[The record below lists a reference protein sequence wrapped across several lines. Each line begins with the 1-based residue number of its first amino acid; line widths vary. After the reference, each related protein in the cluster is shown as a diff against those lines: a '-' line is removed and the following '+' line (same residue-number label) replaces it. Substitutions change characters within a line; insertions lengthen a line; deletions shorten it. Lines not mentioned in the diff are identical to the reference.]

1 VVDPPHPDGVLAAPP
16 LLTRAQSDELGR
28 RRRGRNIAMLIA
40 LLVVSGLFYALAIVK
55 LTRPD
60 LG

>member
-1 VVDPPHPDGVLAAPP
+1 MAEPVQPAEPP
-16 LLTRAQSDELGR
+16 LQMLTRAQSDEFAR

-40 LLVVSGLFYALAIVK
+40 LLVISGLFYAVSIVK